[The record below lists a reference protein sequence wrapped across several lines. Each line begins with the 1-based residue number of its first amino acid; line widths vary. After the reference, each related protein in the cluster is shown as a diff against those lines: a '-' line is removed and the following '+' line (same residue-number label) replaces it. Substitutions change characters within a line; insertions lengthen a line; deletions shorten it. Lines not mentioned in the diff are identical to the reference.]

1 MPMKTTLTVRLTV
14 LYTLVAAS
22 VLAGMAV
29 LVLMTT
35 HQHFVELDQAFMLD
49 KAKLIQE
56 SEKGKQGLEEVS
68 QRIKEIAE
76 SHHGMY
82 LQLWSNKALV
92 VGSSA
97 LEVPQLLS
105 TADKP
110 PGQLVDWVA
119 NGTSLRGLSQ
129 DVELKSDAGIDQ
141 MRSTVTARLILAV
154 ETHHHAM
161 FQTSLAKTLAVFVL
175 LATALSGFLGWWAA
189 RTGLSPLRVMRERA
203 TKVTASKLNHRM
215 PVGEVPVE
223 MADLATSLNE
233 MLERLEADFVRLQ
246 DFSGDLAHELRTPLN
261 NLLTQTQV
269 ALSHPR
275 DAASYRDTLASNAEE
290 YQRLARMVSD
300 MLFLAKADR
309 GIALPNPEKL
319 ELSDEVSALFEFY
332 EAVAED
338 LGIEL
343 KAEGHGQVFG
353 DRLMIR
359 RAISNLLSNALR
371 HAAKNTK
378 ITVAVVPHE
387 SEVTLSVSNKGT
399 PIGREHLSRLFDRF
413 YRVDKARTRPESDG
427 AGLGLAIT
435 SAIMQAHR
443 GQIDVVSEAERTT
456 FSLHF
461 PSPALDATHELLR
474 PVGR

>member
-1 MPMKTTLTVRLTV
+1 MPMKSTLTVRLTV
-14 LYTLVAAS
+14 LYTLVAAT
-22 VLAGMAV
+22 VLSGLAV

-35 HQHFVELDQAFMLD
+35 HQHFVELDQAFMLE
-49 KAKLIQE
+49 KAKLIQD
-56 SEKGKQGLEEVS
+56 SAKGKQGLEEVS
-68 QRIKEIAE
+68 QRIQEIAE

-82 LQLWSNKALV
+82 LQLWSGKSLV
-92 VGSSA
+92 FGPGA
-97 LEVPQLLS
+97 LEVPSLLS
-105 TADKP
+105 TAEERA
-110 PGQLVDWVA
+110 GQLVDWVV
-119 NGTSLRGLSQ
+119 NGKSLRGLSQ
-129 DVELKSDAGIDQ
+129 DIELNGDASQGA
-141 MRSTVTARLILAV
+141 RTVVARLVLAV
-154 ETHHHAM
+154 ETHHHTM

-203 TKVTASKLNHRM
+203 MKVTANKLNHRM
-215 PVGEVPVE
+215 PVDEVPVE

-233 MLERLEADFVRLQ
+233 MLERLEVDFVRLQ

-338 LGIEL
+338 LRIEL
-343 KAEGHGQVFG
+343 KVDGHGQVIG

-371 HAAKNTK
+371 HAETNTRVEVVV
-378 ITVAVVPHE
+378 VAHD
-387 SEVTLSVSNKGT
+387 SEVSLSVSNKGT

-435 SAIMQAHR
+435 GAIMQAHHGR
-443 GQIDVVSEAERTT
+443 IDVASEAERTT

-461 PSPALDATHELLR
+461 PLPALDASHEQLR
-474 PVGR
+474 SMGR

>member
-68 QRIKEIAE
+68 QRIQEIAD

-82 LQLWSNKALV
+82 LQLWSGKSLV
-92 VGSSA
+92 LGPGE
-97 LEVPQLLS
+97 LEVPNLLS
-105 TADKP
+105 TAEERA
-110 PGQLVDWVA
+110 GQLVDWVA
-119 NGTSLRGLSQ
+119 NGTPLRGLSQ

-175 LATALSGFLGWWAA
+175 LSTALSGFLGWWAA

-223 MADLATSLNE
+223 MADLAISLNE
-233 MLERLEADFVRLQ
+233 MLERLEVDFVRLQ

-261 NLLTQTQV
+261 GILGMAELLSGEV
-269 ALSHPR
+269 P
-275 DAASYRDTLASNAEE
+275 NE
-290 YQRLARMVSD
+290 
-300 MLFLAKADR
+300 ADR
-309 GIALPNPEKL
+309 QRVQQIVSGVDNVRSVVNELAIIDSPTLSQRTSDLVLSGRVKAGLIDNN
-319 ELSDEVSALFEFY
+319 ELSSQAF
-332 EAVAED
+332 
-338 LGIEL
+338 
-343 KAEGHGQVFG
+343 K
-353 DRLMIR
+353 
-359 RAISNLLSNALR
+359 
-371 HAAKNTK
+371 
-378 ITVAVVPHE
+378 VVTE
-387 SEVTLSVSNKGT
+387 
-399 PIGREHLSRLFDRF
+399 
-413 YRVDKARTRPESDG
+413 
-427 AGLGLAIT
+427 
-435 SAIMQAHR
+435 R
-443 GQIDVVSEAERTT
+443 GGVR
-456 FSLHF
+456 
-461 PSPALDATHELLR
+461 
-474 PVGR
+474 

>member
-1 MPMKTTLTVRLTV
+1 MPMKSTLTVRLTV
-14 LYTLVAAS
+14 LYTLVAAT
-22 VLAGMAV
+22 VLSGLAV

-35 HQHFVELDQAFMLD
+35 HQHFVELDQAFMLE
-49 KAKLIQE
+49 KAKLIQD
-56 SEKGKQGLEEVS
+56 SAKGKQGLEEVS
-68 QRIKEIAE
+68 QRIQEIAE

-82 LQLWSNKALV
+82 LQLWSGKSLV
-92 VGSSA
+92 LGPGE
-97 LEVPQLLS
+97 LEVPSLLS
-105 TADKP
+105 TAEERA
-110 PGQLVDWVA
+110 GQLVDWVV
-119 NGTSLRGLSQ
+119 NGKSLRGLSQ
-129 DVELKSDAGIDQ
+129 DIELNGDASQGA
-141 MRSTVTARLILAV
+141 RTVVARLVLAV
-154 ETHHHAM
+154 ETHHHTM

-203 TKVTASKLNHRM
+203 MKVTANKLNHRM
-215 PVGEVPVE
+215 PVDEVPVE

-233 MLERLEADFVRLQ
+233 MLERLEADFIRLQ

-338 LGIEL
+338 LRIEL
-343 KAEGHGQVFG
+343 KVDGQGQVIG

-371 HAAKNTK
+371 HAETNTR
-378 ITVAVVPHE
+378 IAVVVVAQG
-387 SEVTLSVSNKGT
+387 SEVSLSVSNKGP

-435 SAIMQAHR
+435 GAIMQAHHGR
-443 GQIDVVSEAERTT
+443 IDVASEAERTT

-461 PSPALDATHELLR
+461 PLPALDASHEQLR
-474 PVGR
+474 SMGR

>member
-22 VLAGMAV
+22 VLAGMAI

-56 SEKGKQGLEEVS
+56 SEQGGHDLKEVS

-82 LQLWSNKALV
+82 LQLWSNKTLV
-92 VGSSA
+92 VGSAA
-97 LEVPQLLS
+97 LQVPSLLS
-105 TADKP
+105 ATENS
-110 PGQLVDWVA
+110 PGQLADWEA
-119 NGTSLRGLSQ
+119 NGKALRGLSQ
-129 DVELKSDAGIDQ
+129 NIELTSDGGAN
-141 MRSTVTARLILAV
+141 RARTTAPARLILAV

-175 LATALSGFLGWWAA
+175 LATTLSGFLGWWAA

-203 TKVTASKLNHRM
+203 AKVTASKLNHRM
-215 PVGEVPVE
+215 PVDEVPVE
-223 MADLATSLNE
+223 MADLAISLNE
-233 MLERLEADFVRLQ
+233 MLERLEDDFVRLQ

-275 DAASYRDTLASNAEE
+275 DVASYRDTLASNAEE

-309 GIALPNPEKL
+309 GIALPSPERL
-319 ELSDEVSALFEFY
+319 ELSDEVSALFDFY

-338 LGIEL
+338 FGIEL
-343 KAEGHGQVFG
+343 KAVGRGQVFG

-371 HAAKNTK
+371 HAEKHTTV
-378 ITVAVVPHE
+378 TVAVTAHE
-387 SEVTLSVSNKGT
+387 SEVTLSVSNNGT

-435 SAIMQAHR
+435 SAIMQAHHGR
-443 GQIDVVSEAERTT
+443 IDVVSEAERTT

-461 PSPALDATHELLR
+461 PSVVLDVSREQLLSVER
-474 PVGR
+474 